1 MIDRKIKM
9 QDIFAA
15 LTALLK
21 EHGDID
27 VVREAAAFAAWKK
40 VAGESLSEHTSPV
53 AFTENKLTIAVADR
67 TWQRNLKGL
76 SAEMI
81 FRINS
86 TMGSSF
92 VKFIEFTIDKSVVQD
107 VKTPDAERAGF
118 ELKVLYEI
126 TDRLKESAD
135 IIQDGEM
142 RRKFLLAAGSCL
154 AREKRM
160 GDAR

>member
-67 TWQRNLKGL
+67 TWQRNLKEL

-86 TMGSSF
+86 IMGSSF
-92 VKFIEFTIDKSVVQD
+92 VRFIEFTIDKSGVQE
-107 VKTPDAERAGF
+107 VKTCGAERAEF
-118 ELKVLYEI
+118 ELNALNEI
-126 TDRLKESAD
+126 TDPLKESAD
-135 IIQDGEM
+135 SIQD
-142 RRKFLLAAGSCL
+142 
-154 AREKRM
+154 
-160 GDAR
+160 DD